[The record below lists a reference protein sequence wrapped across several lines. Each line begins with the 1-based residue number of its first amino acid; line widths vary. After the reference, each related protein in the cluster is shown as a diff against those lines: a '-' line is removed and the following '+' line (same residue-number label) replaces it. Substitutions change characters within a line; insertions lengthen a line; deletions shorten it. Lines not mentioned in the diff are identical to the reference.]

1 MKNGIVA
8 AILVALFAVAA
19 HADEG
24 RMSSSK
30 LNQLGL
36 SSLDVASDADGM
48 AVRGSGRTFASGAFI
63 STAGLSSSGV
73 LGYGFGQHPRPA
85 ATSQGQGFVVAEY
98 TQTFNGIAYLFSA
111 QAFGSSMAFAPK

>member
-36 SSLDVASDADGM
+36 GSLDVASDADGM
-48 AVRGSGRTFASGAFI
+48 AVRGSGRTFASGAFMT
-63 STAGLSSSGV
+63 TAGLSSSGV
-73 LGYGFGQHPRPA
+73 LGYSFSQHPRPN
-85 ATSQGQGFVVAEY
+85 ATSQGQGFAVAEY
-98 TQTFNGIAYLFSA
+98 SQVFNGVTFLFSA
-111 QAFGSSMAFAPK
+111 QAFGNSFAFAP

>member
-36 SSLDVASDADGM
+36 SSMDLASDADGEQ
-48 AVRGSGRTFASGAFI
+48 VRGQGRMFISGIHIAYAGPSTAGNTYGATARGPSVVGFGQSQSIADWSVITNQNIILSFTGASIGRTFA
-63 STAGLSSSGV
+63 
-73 LGYGFGQHPRPA
+73 
-85 ATSQGQGFVVAEY
+85 
-98 TQTFNGIAYLFSA
+98 
-111 QAFGSSMAFAPK
+111 FAP